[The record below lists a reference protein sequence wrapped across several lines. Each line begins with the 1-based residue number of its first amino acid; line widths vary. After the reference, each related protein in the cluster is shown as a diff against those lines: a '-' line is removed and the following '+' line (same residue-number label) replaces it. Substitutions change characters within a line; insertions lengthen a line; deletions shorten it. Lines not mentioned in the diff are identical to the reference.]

1 MKYLMSIKYDGSRFN
16 GFQRQKNARN
26 VQSEIEKA
34 LSKYLDEP
42 VIIKGAGRTD
52 KGVHAYDQ
60 KVHFETQKSI
70 KGLKGYLNKSLMDIK
85 IKKIKLV
92 SDNFHARFS
101 VKNKTYIYIISFDK
115 NDDKRYYLY
124 QKSLNIKSMK
134 KCAKLF
140 EGTHNFQNFVSG
152 QRDSYTST
160 IKSIKFYKL
169 FKRLYIVFNGRS
181 FYRYMVRNL
190 VGSLIQVGKNKVS
203 ITEIENMINCKIEKM
218 PNTAPANGLY
228 LVKIRY

>member
-1 MKYLMSIKYDGSRFN
+1 
-16 GFQRQKNARN
+16 
-26 VQSEIEKA
+26 
-34 LSKYLDEP
+34 
-42 VIIKGAGRTD
+42 
-52 KGVHAYDQ
+52 
-60 KVHFETQKSI
+60 
-70 KGLKGYLNKSLMDIK
+70 
-85 IKKIKLV
+85 
-92 SDNFHARFS
+92 
-101 VKNKTYIYIISFDK
+101 
-115 NDDKRYYLY
+115 
-124 QKSLNIKSMK
+124 MK

-152 QRDSYTST
+152 QRDSYIST
-160 IKSIKFYKL
+160 IKSIKFYKF